1 MLNRTMA
8 EATPP
13 AAGQKIARQKFS
25 ENNSNRPRHR
35 PIVDARS
42 RLADRRWRS
51 REATTRSEVRSSGGG
66 SRGGRLRSARLI
78 ASGFSRFSRSGLIP
92 PPALLFAN
100 VFFGNQ
106 GSKSFPV
113 SPAPPS
119 APAAPLFR
127 AESWISPC
135 PAKSPEFPHL
145 LLTQPLHFPQPQPG
159 REVRIQLPQRRLD
172 QRLGLMVQRLLQ
184 RRTSRVGQPVQAP
197 TRLAQA
203 RFQTHFLLTMTTK
216 PASMVT
222 GLVHRDPVNPG
233 LERAVSPERSD
244 IPENLQ
250 EHFLHH

>member
-66 SRGGRLRSARLI
+66 SRGGRLRSARLM
-78 ASGFSRFSRSGLIP
+78 ASGFSRFSRSRLIP

-100 VFFGNQ
+100 LFFGNQ

-135 PAKSPEFPHL
+135 PAKSPEFP
-145 LLTQPLHFPQPQPG
+145 QSPRNSIPRFPAAPARRGSSHSTPPAPPRSAPGSLGPASAPAANVPG
-159 REVRIQLPQRRLD
+159 RSASPGTHAPGPSRFPDPLPAYDDD
-172 QRLGLMVQRLLQ
+172 Q
-184 RRTSRVGQPVQAP
+184 TSVDGYGPR
-197 TRLAQA
+197 
-203 RFQTHFLLTMTTK
+203 
-216 PASMVT
+216 
-222 GLVHRDPVNPG
+222 
-233 LERAVSPERSD
+233 SPRSGKSRS
-244 IPENLQ
+244 
-250 EHFLHH
+250 